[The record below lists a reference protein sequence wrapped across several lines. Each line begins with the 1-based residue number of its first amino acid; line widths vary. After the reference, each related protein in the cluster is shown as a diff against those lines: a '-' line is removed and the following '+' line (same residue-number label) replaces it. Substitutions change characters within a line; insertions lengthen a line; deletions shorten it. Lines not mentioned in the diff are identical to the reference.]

1 MRSKGRPKNEPRR
14 LSLSEKVQRAAA
26 KYKKKKKVKVTT
38 KQVLKV
44 KLKADDK
51 HGSVRLFFFK

>member
-1 MRSKGRPKNEPRR
+1 MISKGRPKNEPRR
-14 LSLSEKVQRAAA
+14 LSLSEKVQKAA

-44 KLKADDK
+44 KLKAGDK